1 MQSSLNKWY
10 VLVLVTLIWLLVFSF
25 AWSGVAVL
33 FPEIASDLNLNYAE
47 IGLIWGG
54 VSIGIAAFVLIGGVL
69 GDHFGTRV
77 IIGFAC
83 FLGAI
88 SSFLRGV
95 ANSFIALAMFMALF
109 GVAEAAAEG
118 SLSKKVV
125 TVFKGKS
132 LGLIHGIQFSG
143 FYLGGATSMMVSA
156 TILSPMFGGW
166 RGVMYLY
173 GIIAIIIGILWVVT
187 IRDIPTTS
195 SAEPT
200 GRSLS
205 KTILRVIHSRDL
217 WLDGIALLMLFFSIK
232 GIMGYMPI
240 YLVNVKGME
249 IGEASNIT
257 SAFLGGGIIGGLT
270 LPVLSD
276 RVGRKIVYIP
286 SVVIAAICIYLIP
299 ILSSLPLLAIIVAC
313 GVFTA
318 GAATIHWAV
327 VAESRGI
334 EPAYYGTAFGLLST
348 MGSIGGFLGPA
359 IGGIIAEID
368 ESLPFVLWAGVLS
381 ISVIAFY
388 LIKGQAPGQREGWLA
403 YGEGKY

>member
-1 MQSSLNKWY
+1 M
-10 VLVLVTLIWLLVFSF
+10 
-25 AWSGVAVL
+25 AVL

-54 VSIGIAAFVLIGGVL
+54 VSIGAAAFMFIGGML
-69 GDHFGTRV
+69 GDRFGTRV
-77 IIGFAC
+77 VVGVAC
-83 FLGAI
+83 FLVAI
-88 SSFLRGV
+88 SSLLRGTV
-95 ANSFIALAMFMALF
+95 NSFIALAIFMALF
-109 GVAEAAAEG
+109 GVAEAVAEG

-125 TVFKGKS
+125 TAFKGKS
-132 LGLIHGIQFSG
+132 LGLINGIQFSG
-143 FYLGGATSMMVSA
+143 FYLGGAISMMVSA

-166 RGVMYLY
+166 RGVMHLY
-173 GIIAIIIGILWVVT
+173 GIIAIIIGILWVVA

-217 WLDGIALLMLFFSIK
+217 WLDGIALLMLFFSIG
-232 GIMGYMPI
+232 GIMGYTPI
-240 YLVNVKGME
+240 YLINVKGME
-249 IGEASNIT
+249 IGEASNMA
-257 SAFLGGGIIGGLT
+257 SAFLWGGIIGGLA

-334 EPAYYGTAFGLLST
+334 EPSYYGTAFGLLAT
-348 MGSIGGFLGPA
+348 MGSIGGFLGPV

-381 ISVIAFY
+381 IAVIAFY
-388 LIKGQAPGQREGWLA
+388 FIKRERS
-403 YGEGKY
+403 